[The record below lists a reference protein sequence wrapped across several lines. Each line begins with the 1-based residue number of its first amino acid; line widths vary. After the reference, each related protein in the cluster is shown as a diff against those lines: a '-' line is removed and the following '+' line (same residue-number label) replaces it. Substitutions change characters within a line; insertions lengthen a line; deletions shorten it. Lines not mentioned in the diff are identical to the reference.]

1 MKKWF
6 ENAKIAKKLS
16 VGFGIICVITVIVGL
31 VGTFAALEMKRADTK
46 LYQEYTKG
54 LQDAGNAAVDFQQL
68 RYDVFKLRKTEGSA
82 QSDIDTAV
90 SAVEATK
97 SSFEEH
103 MTACDASLSVGEY
116 SSEYAT
122 IKDEWSKYTILL
134 NENLSAAKVNDFDTL
149 KKNSTDLGNQG
160 TAIRDNFTAL
170 FDDLSQSA
178 SIKSASNVKLAY
190 ISIILMCVV
199 VLAGIGMSLFLSK
212 FLSGIISDPVQ
223 KFAAFA
229 TLLADG
235 DIDVNKVIEE
245 KDKLLAFRKDEIGTL
260 ASSFNKIISDT
271 IKLSEETAAIAKGD
285 LTTNVSVRSEF
296 DILGKSLV
304 TLVDDFNVL
313 AASIISSS
321 DQVDAGAKQVSN
333 SSMALSQGAT
343 EQASSVQEL
352 SASISEVSQRIREN
366 AENAEKAK
374 ELSAKSGNIMQASV
388 ADMELTR
395 NAMDEISATSKN
407 ISKVIKAIDD
417 IAFQTN
423 ILALNAAVEAARA
436 GAAGKGFAVVA
447 DEVRNLSQKS
457 AEAAKN
463 TTSLIESSII
473 AVEKGTELVNKTN
486 ASFAELAAQSSA
498 VNKLVE
504 QISTQAQEQAV
515 AIAQI
520 STGVEQVSSVIQ
532 MNSATSEETAA
543 ASEELSSQANYL
555 KDSTG
560 KFKVRQ

>member
-6 ENAKIAKKLS
+6 ENAKIAKKLTA
-16 VGFGIICVITVIVGL
+16 GFGIICAITIIVGL
-31 VGTFAALEMKRADTK
+31 VGAFAALEMKNKDAD

-103 MTACDASLSVGEY
+103 MTACDASLSKGEY

-122 IKDEWSKYTILL
+122 IKDEWSQYTILL
-134 NENLSAAKVNDFDTL
+134 DENISAAKVNDFDTL

-178 SIKSASNVKLAY
+178 SDRSASNVKLAY
-190 ISIILMCVV
+190 IAVLFMGIV
-199 VLAGIGMSLFLSK
+199 VLVGVLLSIYLNK
-212 FLSGIISDPVQ
+212 FLSGIIATPLQ
-223 KFAAFA
+223 KVAIVSEH
-229 TLLADG
+229 LADG
-235 DIDVNKVIEE
+235 DIDIYGLISKEDQQVKY
-245 KDKLLAFRKDEIGTL
+245 RKDEIGAL
-260 ASSFNKIISDT
+260 SASFFKMISGT
-271 IKLSEETAAIAKGD
+271 AKLSQETSVIAEGD
-285 LTTNVSVRSEF
+285 LTTAVSVRSEK
-296 DILGKSLV
+296 DVLGKSLV

-321 DQVDAGAKQVSN
+321 DQVDAGAKQVAN

-352 SASISEVSQRIREN
+352 SASIAEVSQRIREN
-366 AENAEKAK
+366 AENAERAK
-374 ELSAKSGNIMQASV
+374 ELSAKSGEIMQASV

-395 NAMDEISATSKN
+395 NAMDEISATSKD
-407 ISKVIKAIDD
+407 IGKVIKAIDD

-463 TTSLIESSII
+463 TTSLIENSIM
-473 AVEKGTELVNKTN
+473 AVEKGTALVNKTN
-486 ASFAELAAQSSA
+486 ACFAELASQSSE